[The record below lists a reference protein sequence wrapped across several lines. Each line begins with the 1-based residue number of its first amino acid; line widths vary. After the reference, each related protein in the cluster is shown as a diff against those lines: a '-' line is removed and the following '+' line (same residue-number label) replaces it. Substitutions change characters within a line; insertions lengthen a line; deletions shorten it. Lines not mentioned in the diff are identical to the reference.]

1 MTTRVGAMPRPIPF
15 MQTNTE
21 SSSPFTAASA
31 APPATAATP
40 RTSRTAMAMALAVWL
55 GLCAGGLALWQAT
68 PHTAPVPLHS
78 LRVERGS
85 APPAP
90 SEQAVAAPATP
101 PAPVPHAVLPLPD
114 DPAISAAI
122 CAPWLQRWA
131 ALQPKLCTAA
141 QLAPSGAQSVQG
153 LPLAWRDVALTQE
166 AQP

>member
-1 MTTRVGAMPRPIPF
+1 

-31 APPATAATP
+31 APPATAASTP

-85 APPAP
+85 APP
-90 SEQAVAAPATP
+90 
-101 PAPVPHAVLPLPD
+101 
-114 DPAISAAI
+114 
-122 CAPWLQRWA
+122 
-131 ALQPKLCTAA
+131 
-141 QLAPSGAQSVQG
+141 
-153 LPLAWRDVALTQE
+153 
-166 AQP
+166 